1 MSIILQGLDK
11 FFEFSVKPL
20 MLYYS
25 NSDDDCLVDVGQY
38 RSCVTQTL
46 QRGLERRFKALWSSN
61 LVPGRYTNT
70 IGL

>member
-1 MSIILQGLDK
+1 
-11 FFEFSVKPL
+11 